1 MDLRRAAGVAHRP
14 LPGARLPRRN
24 ALKATRIGTRP
35 QGVLRDWEF
44 HRPGISCGRFQVT
57 RVQPGTE
64 ADDIYF
70 ARQIIYESTVF
81 WGYNQNNLGH
91 NTLSAFRAIGTLVIQ
106 VLPGM
111 VMVPRWISSNGL
123 ARRAKILVCTGVIT
137 GTYLSAQVLMPASG
151 PGGAVRLFTS
161 DAAILEARE
170 VRKDVPCTVTPVKA
184 VLGFDLKFHAGFDV
198 SIPLKDLAGSDNQ
211 LTTVFRVAPD
221 QKPEDAVYFS
231 QRWNVPM
238 IDADAGGNAV
248 LSGTFDVGEGKY
260 HIDWLMR
267 DRGERVCSFNWDT
280 EASLPTKDKQIALD
294 IPASA
299 VQPADTEPFKQEPAV
314 AAREAQ
320 ADPLNVKVMINFAP
334 QDSLSATLQP
344 IDTRALISIL
354 RNMARE
360 PRITRFSIVAF
371 NMQEQRVI
379 YRQESAA
386 QIDFPALGEALRS
399 LSLGTV
405 DLKRLAQ
412 KHGDAE
418 FLTSFITQE
427 IKDGKEG
434 KEQPDAVIIAG
445 PKVTVEGG
453 LPQESFK
460 DVGDLKFP
468 VFYMNYNL
476 NPQAN
481 PWRDAIGTAV
491 KTLKGAEFTI
501 SRPRDLFFAWTEIIG
516 RIVKLKFGRTATAS
530 VAPSR

>member
-1 MDLRRAAGVAHRP
+1 
-14 LPGARLPRRN
+14 
-24 ALKATRIGTRP
+24 
-35 QGVLRDWEF
+35 
-44 HRPGISCGRFQVT
+44 
-57 RVQPGTE
+57 
-64 ADDIYF
+64 
-70 ARQIIYESTVF
+70 
-81 WGYNQNNLGH
+81 
-91 NTLSAFRAIGTLVIQ
+91 
-106 VLPGM
+106 M
-111 VMVPRWISSNGL
+111 VMVPRISRNGL
-123 ARRAKILVCTGVIT
+123 VRKSEFLACACMVTSGC
-137 GTYLSAQVLMPASG
+137 LSAQVLMPAAG

-170 VRKDVPCTVTPVKA
+170 VRKDVPCTVTPVKP
-184 VLGFDLKFHAGFDV
+184 VLGFDLKFHAGYDV
-198 SIPLKDLAGSDNQ
+198 SIPLKDLAGSDNM
-211 LTTVFRVAPD
+211 LTVVFRVAPD
-221 QKPEDAVYFS
+221 QKPDDAVYFS

-248 LSGTFDVGEGKY
+248 LSGAFDVGEGKY
-260 HIDWLMR
+260 HVDWLMR
-267 DRGERVCSFNWDT
+267 DRSERVCSFNWDSDAT
-280 EASLPTKDKQIALD
+280 LPTKDKQIALD

-299 VQPADTEPFKQEPAV
+299 VLPADTEPFKEEPAV
-314 AAREAQ
+314 PREGQ

-344 IDTRALISIL
+344 LDTRALISIL

-379 YRQESAA
+379 YRQEAA
-386 QIDFPALGEALRS
+386 SQIDFPALGEALRS

-405 DLKRLAQ
+405 DLKRLGQ

-418 FLTSFITQE
+418 FLTNFITQE
-427 IKDGKEG
+427 IKDGKD
-434 KEQPDAVIIAG
+434 QPDAVIIAG

-453 LPQESFK
+453 LSQESFK
-460 DVGDLKFP
+460 EVGDLKFP

-481 PWRDAIGTAV
+481 PWRDAIGSAV

-516 RIVKLKFGRTATAS
+516 RIVKLKFGKTATAS
-530 VAPSR
+530 AVGPVR

>member
-1 MDLRRAAGVAHRP
+1 
-14 LPGARLPRRN
+14 
-24 ALKATRIGTRP
+24 
-35 QGVLRDWEF
+35 
-44 HRPGISCGRFQVT
+44 
-57 RVQPGTE
+57 
-64 ADDIYF
+64 
-70 ARQIIYESTVF
+70 
-81 WGYNQNNLGH
+81 
-91 NTLSAFRAIGTLVIQ
+91 
-106 VLPGM
+106 
-111 VMVPRWISSNGL
+111 
-123 ARRAKILVCTGVIT
+123 
-137 GTYLSAQVLMPASG
+137 MPAAG

-170 VRKDVPCTVTPVKA
+170 IRKDVPCTVTPVKP
-184 VLGFDLKFHAGFDV
+184 VLGFDLKFHAGYDV
-198 SIPLKDLAGSDNQ
+198 SIPLKELAGSDNT
-211 LTTVFRVAPD
+211 LTVVFRVAPD
-221 QKPEDAVYFS
+221 QKPDDAVYFS
-231 QRWNVPM
+231 QRWSVPM

-248 LSGTFDVGEGKY
+248 LSGAFDVGEGKY
-260 HIDWLMR
+260 HVDWLMR
-267 DRGERVCSFNWDT
+267 DRSERVCSSNWDSDAT
-280 EASLPTKDKQIALD
+280 LPTKDKQIALD

-299 VQPADTEPFKQEPAV
+299 VLPADTEPFKEEPAIPH
-314 AAREAQ
+314 EGQ

-344 IDTRALISIL
+344 LDTRALISIL

-379 YRQESAA
+379 YRQESAS

-405 DLKRLAQ
+405 DLKRLGQ

-427 IKDGKEG
+427 IKDGKD
-434 KEQPDAVIIAG
+434 QPDAVIIAG

-453 LPQESFK
+453 LSQESFK
-460 DVGDLKFP
+460 EVGDLKFP

-481 PWRDAIGTAV
+481 PWRDAIGSAV

-516 RIVKLKFGRTATAS
+516 RIVKLKFGKTATAS
-530 VAPSR
+530 AVGPVR

>member
-1 MDLRRAAGVAHRP
+1 MRALLGV
-14 LPGARLPRRN
+14 
-24 ALKATRIGTRP
+24 
-35 QGVLRDWEF
+35 
-44 HRPGISCGRFQVT
+44 
-57 RVQPGTE
+57 
-64 ADDIYF
+64 
-70 ARQIIYESTVF
+70 
-81 WGYNQNNLGH
+81 
-91 NTLSAFRAIGTLVIQ
+91 
-106 VLPGM
+106 
-111 VMVPRWISSNGL
+111 VMVPRWISRSGP
-123 ARRAKILVCTGVIT
+123 ASRAEILVCVWMVTST
-137 GTYLSAQVLMPASG
+137 CLSAQVLMPASG

-170 VRKDVPCTVTPVKA
+170 VRKDVPCTVTPIKP
-184 VLGFDLKFHAGFDV
+184 VLGFDLKFHAGYDV

-211 LTTVFRVAPD
+211 LTMVFRVAPD
-221 QKPEDAVYFS
+221 QKPDDAVYFS

-238 IDADAGGNAV
+238 IESDAGGSAM

-267 DRGERVCSFNWDT
+267 DRGERVCSFNWDS

-299 VQPADTEPFKQEPAV
+299 VQPADTEPFRQEPPV
-314 AAREAQ
+314 VGRETQ
-320 ADPLNVKVMINFAP
+320 ADPLNIKVMVNFAP

-344 IDTRALISIL
+344 LDTRALISIL

-386 QIDFPALGEALRS
+386 QIDFPALGEALHS
-399 LSLGTV
+399 LNLGTV

-427 IKDGKEG
+427 IKDGKE
-434 KEQPDAVIIAG
+434 QPDAVIIAG
-445 PKVTVEGG
+445 PKVAVEGG

-460 DVGDLKFP
+460 EVGDLKFP

-476 NPQAN
+476 NPQVNPWFKEVGDLKFPVFYMNYNLNPQVN
-481 PWRDAIGTAV
+481 PWRDAIGSVV

-516 RIVKLKFGRTATAS
+516 RIVKLKFGKTATAS
-530 VAPSR
+530 AGAPVR

>member
-1 MDLRRAAGVAHRP
+1 MWLLG
-14 LPGARLPRRN
+14 
-24 ALKATRIGTRP
+24 
-35 QGVLRDWEF
+35 
-44 HRPGISCGRFQVT
+44 
-57 RVQPGTE
+57 
-64 ADDIYF
+64 
-70 ARQIIYESTVF
+70 ST
-81 WGYNQNNLGH
+81 
-91 NTLSAFRAIGTLVIQ
+91 
-106 VLPGM
+106 
-111 VMVPRWISSNGL
+111 
-123 ARRAKILVCTGVIT
+123 C
-137 GTYLSAQVLMPASG
+137 LSAQVLMQASG
-151 PGGAVRLFTS
+151 PGGAVMLFTS

-170 VRKDVPCTVTPVKA
+170 VRKDIPCTVTPVKP
-184 VLGFDLKFHAGFDV
+184 VLGFDLKFHAGYDV

-211 LTTVFRVAPD
+211 LTVVFRVAPD
-221 QKPEDAVYFS
+221 QKPDEPVYFS

-238 IDADAGGNAV
+238 IDADAGGSAV

-267 DRGERVCSFNWDT
+267 DRSERICSFNWDN
-280 EASLPTKDKQIALD
+280 EASLPSKDKQIALD
-294 IPASA
+294 ISPSA
-299 VQPADTEPFKQEPAV
+299 VQPADTEPFRQEPAV
-314 AAREAQ
+314 ASRETP
-320 ADPLNVKVMINFAP
+320 ADPLNVKVMVNFAP

-354 RNMARE
+354 RNMARD

-379 YRQESAA
+379 YRQEAAA

-399 LSLGTV
+399 LNLGTV
-405 DLKRLAQ
+405 DLKRLSQ

-427 IKDGKEG
+427 IKDGKD
-434 KEQPDAVIIAG
+434 QPDAVIIAG
-445 PKVTVEGG
+445 PKVAVDGG
-453 LPQESFK
+453 VSQDSFK
-460 DVGDLKFP
+460 EVGDLKFP

-516 RIVKLKFGRTATAS
+516 RIVKLKFGKTATAS
-530 VAPSR
+530 AVAPVR

>member
-1 MDLRRAAGVAHRP
+1 M
-14 LPGARLPRRN
+14 
-24 ALKATRIGTRP
+24 
-35 QGVLRDWEF
+35 QGGL
-44 HRPGISCGRFQVT
+44 C
-57 RVQPGTE
+57 
-64 ADDIYF
+64 
-70 ARQIIYESTVF
+70 
-81 WGYNQNNLGH
+81 
-91 NTLSAFRAIGTLVIQ
+91 
-106 VLPGM
+106 M
-111 VMVPRWISSNGL
+111 VMVPRCMSRNG
-123 ARRAKILVCTGVIT
+123 RT
-137 GTYLSAQVLMPASG
+137 GTGKTLACAWLLGGTCLSAQVLMQASG
-151 PGGAVRLFTS
+151 PGGAVMLFTS

-170 VRKDVPCTVTPVKA
+170 VRKDIPCTVTPVKP
-184 VLGFDLKFHAGFDV
+184 VLGFDLKFHAGYDV

-211 LTTVFRVAPD
+211 LTVVFRVAPD
-221 QKPEDAVYFS
+221 QKPDDAVYFS

-238 IDADAGGNAV
+238 IDADAGGSAV

-267 DRGERVCSFNWDT
+267 DRSERICSFNWDN

-294 IPASA
+294 ISPSA
-299 VQPADTEPFKQEPAV
+299 VQPADTEPFRQEPAV
-314 AAREAQ
+314 AARETP
-320 ADPLNVKVMINFAP
+320 ADPLNVKVMVNFAP

-354 RNMARE
+354 RNMARD

-399 LSLGTV
+399 LNLGTV
-405 DLKRLAQ
+405 DLKRLSQ

-418 FLTSFITQE
+418 FITSFITQE
-427 IKDGKEG
+427 IKDGKD
-434 KEQPDAVIIAG
+434 QPDAVIIAG
-445 PKVTVEGG
+445 PKVAVDGG
-453 LPQESFK
+453 VSQDSFK
-460 DVGDLKFP
+460 EVGDLKFP

-516 RIVKLKFGRTATAS
+516 RIVKLKFGKTATAS
-530 VAPSR
+530 AVAPVR

>member
-1 MDLRRAAGVAHRP
+1 MA
-14 LPGARLPRRN
+14 
-24 ALKATRIGTRP
+24 
-35 QGVLRDWEF
+35 
-44 HRPGISCGRFQVT
+44 
-57 RVQPGTE
+57 
-64 ADDIYF
+64 
-70 ARQIIYESTVF
+70 
-81 WGYNQNNLGH
+81 
-91 NTLSAFRAIGTLVIQ
+91 IQ
-106 VLPGM
+106 VLPGLA
-111 VMVPRWISSNGL
+111 MVPRISTSGWARKAEIL
-123 ARRAKILVCTGVIT
+123 ASWMVTTTC
-137 GTYLSAQVLMPASG
+137 LSAQMLMPASG

-170 VRKDVPCTVTPVKA
+170 VRKDLPCTVTPVKPT
-184 VLGFDLKFHAGFDV
+184 LGFDLKFHAGYDV
-198 SIPLKDLAGSDNQ
+198 SIPLKDLAGSDNL
-211 LTTVFRVAPD
+211 LTMVFRVAPE
-221 QKPEDAVYFS
+221 QKPDDAVYFS

-238 IDADAGGNAV
+238 IEADAGGNAV
-248 LSGTFDVGEGKY
+248 LSGAFDVGEGKY

-267 DRGERVCSFNWDT
+267 DRSERVCSFNWEN
-280 EASLPTKDKQIALD
+280 EALLPSKDKQIALD
-294 IPASA
+294 IAAGA
-299 VQPADTEPFKQEPAV
+299 VQPSDTEPFKQEPTIQ
-314 AAREAQ
+314 AREAA
-320 ADPLNVKVMINFAP
+320 ADPLNVKVMVNFAP

-344 IDTRALISIL
+344 LDTRALISIL

-386 QIDFPALGEALRS
+386 QIDFPALGEALHS
-399 LSLGTV
+399 LNLGTV
-405 DLKRLAQ
+405 DLKRLSQ

-427 IKDGKEG
+427 ING

-445 PKVTVEGG
+445 PKVSVEGG

-460 DVGDLKFP
+460 EVGDLKFP

-481 PWRDAIGTAV
+481 PWRDAIGSAV

-516 RIVKLKFGRTATAS
+516 RIVKLKFGKTATATA
-530 VAPSR
+530 VAPVR

>member
-1 MDLRRAAGVAHRP
+1 MI
-14 LPGARLPRRN
+14 PRR
-24 ALKATRIGTRP
+24 
-35 QGVLRDWEF
+35 
-44 HRPGISCGRFQVT
+44 ISR
-57 RVQPGTE
+57 
-64 ADDIYF
+64 
-70 ARQIIYESTVF
+70 
-81 WGYNQNNLGH
+81 
-91 NTLSAFRAIGTLVIQ
+91 
-106 VLPGM
+106 
-111 VMVPRWISSNGL
+111 SSR
-123 ARRAKILVCTGVIT
+123 ARRAEILAAAWIVTSTG
-137 GTYLSAQVLMPASG
+137 LFAQNLMPAS
-151 PGGAVRLFTS
+151 GGAVRLFTS

-170 VRKDVPCTVTPVKA
+170 IRKDVPCTVTQIKP
-184 VLGFDLKFHAGFDV
+184 VLGFDLKFHAGYDV

-211 LTTVFRVAPD
+211 LTMVFRVAPD
-221 QKPEDAVYFS
+221 QRPDDAVYFS

-238 IDADAGGNAV
+238 IDADAGGSAV

-260 HIDWLMR
+260 HVDWLMR

-280 EASLPTKDKQIALD
+280 EASLPAKDKQISLD

-299 VQPADTEPFKQEPAV
+299 VQAADTEPFKQEPAL
-314 AAREAQ
+314 AAREPQ
-320 ADPLNVKVMINFAP
+320 ADPLNIKVMVNFAP

-344 IDTRALISIL
+344 VDTHALISIL

-379 YRQESAA
+379 YRQDSAA
-386 QIDFPALGEALRS
+386 QIDFPALGEALQS

-427 IKDGKEG
+427 IKDGKE
-434 KEQPDAVIIAG
+434 QPDAVIIAG

-453 LPQESFK
+453 LSQDSFK
-460 DVGDLKFP
+460 EVGDLKFP

-516 RIVKLKFGRTATAS
+516 RIVKLKFGRTATATA
-530 VAPSR
+530 VAPVR